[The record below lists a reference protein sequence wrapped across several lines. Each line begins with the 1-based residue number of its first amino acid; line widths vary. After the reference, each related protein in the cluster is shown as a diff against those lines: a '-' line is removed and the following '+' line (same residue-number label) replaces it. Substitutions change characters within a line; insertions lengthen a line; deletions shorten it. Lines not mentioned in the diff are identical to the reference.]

1 MLKRLSLIA
10 MAIVFSASMVFASG
24 FSIYEQGA
32 KATAMGGAFIAQAND
47 VTGVFYNP
55 AGITSLNG
63 LQLGLGTTII
73 MPKFSFE
80 GPVGL
85 STEEVDA
92 EENVFTPVQFYA
104 TYKIN
109 DDMSAGFGFFTLF
122 GLGSE
127 WPGDW
132 VGRELATNSEIQT
145 FFLNPVVAYNLT
157 EGLSVAVGFSV
168 ALANVT
174 LERSILLA
182 ADTYTESKLDGSATG
197 YGFNFG
203 IQYKATD
210 ELTIGGVFRSNM
222 LLEFEDG
229 DVTFN
234 PQIPVLNPQ
243 VPSLML
249 VNTKGSADI
258 ELPTLMGIGVSYQ
271 FTDDLVAEFDWM
283 QLAWSSYDELRV
295 KYDDPVAG
303 QTENTV
309 ERNYE
314 DSYSLRFG
322 LEYMINEQFAVRAG
336 YLRDNKAVPDANLEP
351 SLPEGDRNLYSF
363 GVGYIMDNFT
373 IDAFYMLLTQEDR
386 EIKDSDYSILG
397 GAVPFNG
404 TYMGSA
410 NLFGVSLGYGL

>member
-10 MAIVFSASMVFASG
+10 MAIVFSTSMVFASG

-80 GPVGL
+80 GPALLAGGK
-85 STEEVDA
+85 TDA
-92 EENVFTPVQFYA
+92 DEGIFTPVTFYT

-109 DDMSAGFGFFTLF
+109 DDMSAGFGFYTLY

-127 WPGDW
+127 WPNGF
-132 VGRELATNSEIQT
+132 VGRELATTSEIQT
-145 FFLNPVVAYNLT
+145 FFLNPVIAYNLT
-157 EGLSVAVGFSV
+157 KELSLAVGFSV
-168 ALANVT
+168 AFGNVS

-182 ADTYTESKLDGSATG
+182 VDTYSESKLEGSGTG
-197 YGFNFG
+197 YGFNIG
-203 IQYKATD
+203 LQYKVTN
-210 ELTIGGVFRSNM
+210 ELTVGGVYRSNM
-222 LLEFEDG
+222 MMEFEDG
-229 DVTFN
+229 DVTFS
-234 PQIPVLNPQ
+234 PEIPGVLP
-243 VPSLML
+243 
-249 VNTKGSADI
+249 NTKGSADI
-258 ELPTLMGIGVSYQ
+258 ELPTLMGVGVAYQ
-271 FTDDLVAEFDWM
+271 FTDNLVAEFDWM
-283 QLAWSSYDELRV
+283 QLGWSSYDELTIT
-295 KYDDPVAG
+295 YDEPVGGMNEVTA
-303 QTENTV
+303 

-322 LEYMINEQFAVRAG
+322 LEYVVNKEWAIRAG
-336 YLRDNKAVPDANLEP
+336 YLRDNKAVPDENVEP

-363 GVGYIMDNFT
+363 GVGYTMDNLT
-373 IDAFYMLLTQEDR
+373 IDAFFMLLTQDDR
-386 EIKDSDYSILG
+386 KITNSEHTILG

-404 TYMGSA
+404 TYKGSA
-410 NLFGVSLGYGL
+410 NLFGVSFGYGL